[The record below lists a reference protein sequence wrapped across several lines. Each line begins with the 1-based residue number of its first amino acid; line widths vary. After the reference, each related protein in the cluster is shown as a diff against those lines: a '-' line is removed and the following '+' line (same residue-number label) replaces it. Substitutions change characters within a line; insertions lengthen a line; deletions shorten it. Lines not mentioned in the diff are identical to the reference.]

1 MKYPIAFILR
11 DHKAQDNFACRFD
24 FIISQKTSKPPR
36 VHVLRLKFCFLEVLE
51 TVFWKCDWGQ
61 FPK

>member
-24 FIISQKTSKPPR
+24 FMISQKTSKTPR
-36 VHVLRLKFCFLEVLE
+36 VHVLRLKFRFLEVLGSFLE
-51 TVFWKCDWGQ
+51 VWLGQ